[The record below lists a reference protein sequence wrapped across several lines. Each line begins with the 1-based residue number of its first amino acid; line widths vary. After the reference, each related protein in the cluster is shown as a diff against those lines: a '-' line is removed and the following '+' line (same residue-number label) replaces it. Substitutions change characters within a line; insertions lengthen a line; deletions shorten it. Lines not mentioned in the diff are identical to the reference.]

1 MSFDIVSFTLG
12 LLITSCFFVLS
23 IFIVVATKFIVVSI
37 KEKFNN
43 LFSPCEKEPT
53 LKKKRKPR
61 VKVRTISINPDEVD
75 RVQFKKTS

>member
-43 LFSPCEKEPT
+43 LFSPCEKAPPV
-53 LKKKRKPR
+53 KKKRKPR

>member
-12 LLITSCFFVLS
+12 LLITSCLFVLS
-23 IFIVVATKFIVVSI
+23 IFIVVATKFIIVSI
-37 KEKFNN
+37 KEKFNS
-43 LFSPCEKEPT
+43 LFSPCEKAPT